1 MVKMFNRGKTQRK
14 PLNQDEV
21 GILFLIAALIFGSW
35 FRLFPVYKAQF
46 PINDGGLFYRMTEAV
61 IENGF
66 RLPAYVHYNGLSIPF
81 AYPPLGFYLAGIVSA
96 ALGIKLIQIFL
107 YLPAIVLIVTLF
119 AFFALANTLFESKLK
134 AGLATLI
141 FALLPRS
148 ITWLIMGGG
157 VTRSF
162 GELFLILAVLNI
174 YLLFKNQTKKNLW
187 LSILFS
193 SLVCLSHPE
202 AAVHTIGFA
211 LVLWVLIGRDR
222 KGTLFALEVAGGTI
236 LLTSIWWL
244 PTIIRLGIT
253 PFVSAVQTGLHS
265 ANALAY
271 FLISFSEEPFLT
283 IIAVLAI
290 IGLAV
295 KIVQREF
302 LLPLWYVLPFVIEPR
317 NAPNVSAIPMAL
329 LASTALQELIF
340 PALARL
346 ESQLRKIEFRQS
358 LQSRIEKGLF
368 VYLGLCMLTGMY
380 YYDLTITDR
389 KVSPENQKAFQ
400 WVAENTPIDS
410 RFLVVTGNTDLFAD
424 WTLEWFPV
432 LTNRTSLTTIQG
444 YEWLDGKN
452 FSEHVNEIQLLQH
465 CLTNSTP
472 LTCME
477 IQAEKL
483 GPGYDYIYV
492 AKKTSPENYVTTIR
506 GNGLIFDLLQDGR
519 NFTEVY
525 QTNEVAI
532 FKELPN

>member
-1 MVKMFNRGKTQRK
+1 MSKMFYRAKTQRK
-14 PLNQDEV
+14 PLSQDEI
-21 GILFLIAALIFGSW
+21 GILFFIAALIFGSW
-35 FRLFPVYKAQF
+35 FRLFPVYEAQF
-46 PINDGGLFYRMTEAV
+46 PINDGGLFYRMTEA
-61 IENGF
+61 IIKNGF
-66 RLPAYVHYNGLSIPF
+66 RLPEYVQYNGLSIPF
-81 AYPPLGFYLAGIVSA
+81 AYPPLSFYIAGITSA
-96 ALGIKLIQIFL
+96 VFGTKLIQFFL
-107 YLPAIVLIVTLF
+107 YLPAIVLIITLF
-119 AFFALANTLFESKLK
+119 AFFALANSLFESKLK

-162 GELFLILAVLNI
+162 GQLFLILAVQNI
-174 YLLFKNQTKKNLW
+174 YLLFKNRTKKYLW

-202 AAVHTIGFA
+202 AVVHTIGVA
-211 LVLWVLIGRDR
+211 LLLWVLLGRDR
-222 KGTLFALEVAGGTI
+222 KGIILALEVAGGTI
-236 LLTSIWWL
+236 LLTSVWWL
-244 PTIIRLGIT
+244 PTINRFGIA
-253 PFVSAVQTGLHS
+253 PFVSAAQTGLHS
-265 ANALAY
+265 ANALVY

-295 KIVQREF
+295 NVVRREF
-302 LLPLWYVLPFVIEPR
+302 LLPLWYVLPFLIEPR

-329 LASTALQELIF
+329 LASTALQDLIF
-340 PALARL
+340 PALAQF
-346 ESQLRKIEFRQS
+346 ESQIRKIEFQQS

-410 RFLVVTGNTDLFAD
+410 RFLVLTGNTDLFAD

-432 LTNRTSLTTIQG
+432 LTNRVSLTTIQG
-444 YEWLDGKN
+444 HEWLDGKN

-465 CLTNSTP
+465 CLANSTP
-472 LTCME
+472 LACVKT
-477 IQAEKL
+477 QAEKL
-483 GPGYDYIYV
+483 GSDYDYIYI
-492 AKKTSPENYVTTIR
+492 AKKTDPENYATIIR
-506 GNGLIFDLLQDGR
+506 GDGLIFDILQDVR

-525 QTNEVAI
+525 QTDDVAI
-532 FKELPN
+532 FKASSD

>member
-1 MVKMFNRGKTQRK
+1 MSKMFNRAKTQRK
-14 PLNQDEV
+14 PLSQDEI
-21 GILFLIAALIFGSW
+21 GILFLIAAFIFGSW
-35 FRLFPVYKAQF
+35 FRLFPVYEAQF

-66 RLPAYVHYNGLSIPF
+66 RLPKFVHYNGLSIPF
-81 AYPPLGFYLAGIVSA
+81 AYPPLGFYIAGITSA
-96 ALGIKLIQIFL
+96 IFGIKLIQVFL
-107 YLPAIVLIVTLF
+107 YLPAIVLIVMLF
-119 AFFALANTLFESKLK
+119 AFFALANTLFTSKLK
-134 AGLATLI
+134 AGVATLI

-162 GELFLILAVLNI
+162 GELFLILAVQNI
-174 YLLFKNQTKKNLW
+174 YLLFKKRTPKNLW

-222 KGTLFALEVAGGTI
+222 KGTLFALGVAGGTI
-236 LLTSIWWL
+236 LLTSIWWF
-244 PTIIRLGIT
+244 PIINRFGVA

-265 ANALAY
+265 TNALVY

-295 KIVQREF
+295 KIVRREF
-302 LLPLWYVLPFVIEPR
+302 LLPLWYVLPFLIEPR

-329 LASTALQELIF
+329 LASTALQGLIF
-340 PALARL
+340 PALAQL
-346 ESQLRKIEFRQS
+346 ESQLKKIEFQRS
-358 LQSRIEKGLF
+358 LQSKIEKGLL

-389 KVSPENQKAFQ
+389 KVSPENQEAFQ
-400 WVAENTPIDS
+400 WVEENTPIGS

-444 YEWLDGKN
+444 YEWLVGKN
-452 FSEHVNEIQLLQH
+452 FSEHVNNIQLLQH
-465 CLTNSTP
+465 CLANSTP
-472 LTCME
+472 LACVET
-477 IQAEKL
+477 QAEKL
-483 GPGYDYIYV
+483 GSGYDYIYI
-492 AKKTSPENYVTTIR
+492 AKKTAPENYANMIR
-506 GNGLIFDLLQDGR
+506 GDALILEITREGELYKQ
-519 NFTEVY
+519 VY
-525 QTNEVAI
+525 HSNEVSI
-532 FKELPN
+532 FKLVQ